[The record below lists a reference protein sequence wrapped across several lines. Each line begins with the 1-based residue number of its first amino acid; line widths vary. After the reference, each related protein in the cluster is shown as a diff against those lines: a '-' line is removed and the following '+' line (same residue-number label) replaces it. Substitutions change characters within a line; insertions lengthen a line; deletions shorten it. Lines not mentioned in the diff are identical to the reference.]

1 MIAGIW
7 LSWQLRSLLQTL
19 SNFSK
24 TSLYRQPIGEEPPGK
39 YVYSPSTILCV
50 GVAPVGA
57 GNAYAISMPFEVLP
71 NSRSAI
77 LHLGQ

>member
-24 TSLYRQPIGEEPPGK
+24 TSLHRQPIRQALPGK
-39 YVYSPSTILCV
+39 SVSSPSAT
-50 GVAPVGA
+50 
-57 GNAYAISMPFEVLP
+57 AISMPFEVLP
-71 NSRSAI
+71 NLR
-77 LHLGQ
+77 

>member
-7 LSWQLRSLLQTL
+7 LSWQLPSLLQTL

-24 TSLYRQPIGEEPPGK
+24 TSLYRQQIRAAPPGK
-39 YVYSPSTILCV
+39 YVYS
-50 GVAPVGA
+50 ARA
-57 GNAYAISMPFEVLP
+57 RAISMPFEVLP
-71 NSRSAI
+71 NSQSPI

>member
-7 LSWQLRSLLQTL
+7 LSSQLRSLLQTL

-24 TSLYRQPIGEEPPGK
+24 TSLYRQPIRAAPPGK
-39 YVYSPSTILCV
+39 YVYSPSAILFE
-50 GVAPVGA
+50 GS
-57 GNAYAISMPFEVLP
+57 AYAISMPFEVLP
-71 NSRSAI
+71 NSGAAI

>member
-24 TSLYRQPIGEEPPGK
+24 TRLYRQQIRAAPPGK
-39 YVYSPSTILCV
+39 YVYSPS
-50 GVAPVGA
+50 AS
-57 GNAYAISMPFEVLP
+57 AISMPFEVLP
-71 NSRSAI
+71 NSR
-77 LHLGQ
+77 

>member
-24 TSLYRQPIGEEPPGK
+24 TSLYRQPIRPALPGK
-39 YVYSPSTILCV
+39 SVSSPSAT
-50 GVAPVGA
+50 
-57 GNAYAISMPFEVLP
+57 AISMPFEVLP
-71 NSRSAI
+71 NSR
-77 LHLGQ
+77 

>member
-7 LSWQLRSLLQTL
+7 LSWQLPSLLQTL

-24 TSLYRQPIGEEPPGK
+24 TSLYRQPIRAAPPGK
-39 YVYSPSTILCV
+39 CVYSASANLFV

-57 GNAYAISMPFEVLP
+57 GFANAISMPFEVLP

-77 LHLGQ
+77 LHRR

>member
-7 LSWQLRSLLQTL
+7 LSWQLPSLLQTL

-24 TSLYRQPIGEEPPGK
+24 TRLYRQQIWAAPLGK
-39 YVYSPSTILCV
+39 YVYSPR
-50 GVAPVGA
+50 
-57 GNAYAISMPFEVLP
+57 AIGISLPFEVLP
-71 NSRSAI
+71 NSRGAI